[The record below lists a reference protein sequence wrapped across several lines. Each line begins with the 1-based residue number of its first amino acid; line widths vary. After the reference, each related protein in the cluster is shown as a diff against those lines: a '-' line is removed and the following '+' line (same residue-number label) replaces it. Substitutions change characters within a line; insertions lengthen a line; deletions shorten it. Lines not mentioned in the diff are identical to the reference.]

1 MKIYVLMCYDDNE
14 MNDIPWKYFVDE
26 KLANYWRDEYNK
38 QARAEF
44 DFEDCVSDDEMNVH
58 YYVEEQETEETE
70 NVDSLYGRED
80 VEPVQIDV
88 TFGINIIDELFLS
101 RGLC

>member
-44 DFEDCVSDDEMNVH
+44 EEDCADEEMSVH
-58 YYVEEQETEETE
+58 YYVEEQEIEETK
-70 NVDSLYGRED
+70 NVDSLYGTTD

-88 TFGINIIDELFLS
+88 TLGTELFK
-101 RGLC
+101 RVGW

>member
-44 DFEDCVSDDEMNVH
+44 EEDCADEEMSVH
-58 YYVEEQETEETE
+58 YYVEEQEIEETK
-70 NVDSLYGRED
+70 NVDSLYGTTD
-80 VEPVQIDV
+80 VEHVQIDV
-88 TFGINIIDELFLS
+88 TLGTELFK
-101 RGLC
+101 RVGW